1 MKEGE
6 HILMD
11 EDHDLNSTVATLAG
25 VLGSPHFPRGDLAE
39 LRRMKTTSYPLAF
52 WRILSDYVPD
62 ELRLGDSR
70 EEEWAVIVN
79 GMAIMAPNIHSPA
92 QIHAVGAVFSTFPQ
106 GRIMHF
112 LRSKGDN
119 LVAQIRLL
127 ARLCT
132 SKNTPIDWTTLTW
145 LLFAGEKAENTRRKV
160 AKEYVRAIAAHKKEA
175 QK

>member
-1 MKEGE
+1 
-6 HILMD
+6 MD

-52 WRILSDYVPD
+52 WRLLSDYVPD

-70 EEEWAVIVN
+70 EEEWAVIMN

-92 QIHAVGAVFSTFPQ
+92 QIHSVGAVFSTFPQ
-106 GRIMHF
+106 ERIMHF
-112 LRSKGDN
+112 LRSKGEN

-127 ARLCT
+127 ARLCA
-132 SKNTPIDWTTLTW
+132 SKNTPIDWTSLTW